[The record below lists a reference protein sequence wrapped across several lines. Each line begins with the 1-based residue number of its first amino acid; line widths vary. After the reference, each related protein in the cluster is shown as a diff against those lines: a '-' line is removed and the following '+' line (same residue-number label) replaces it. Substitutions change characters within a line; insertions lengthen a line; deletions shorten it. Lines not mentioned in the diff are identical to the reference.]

1 MRLAVVD
8 GPKAW
13 QCHKIFLLSLST
25 FNFPSYNCQKKAS
38 NSVSELEMRQDPRR
52 VAVVDGPRA
61 WPPLAPSRP

>member
-13 QCHKIFLLSLST
+13 QCHKIVLLSLST
-25 FNFPSYNCQKKAS
+25 FNFLSQPPKKAS